1 MSKKSYLSIYA
12 KSFNWAGFFLP
23 KHTYQNC
30 SKLYSFCRI
39 LDNIADDQDTITSKE
54 QKFKDFK
61 ELYLKNNSN
70 NSIVEDMKELEKNYD
85 ISKNV
90 INDLFDGIESDIKE
104 IVKFKSEKDLLLY
117 SYRVAGTVGLMMAK
131 ILGVKTITS
140 LKAAI
145 NLGVAMQLTNISRDV
160 IEDSINNRF
169 YIHHSMDDI
178 KYTIKISE
186 VFYDNSF
193 YSIKEIPINLRF
205 AILVAR
211 RVYRKIGRKIMKIN
225 SFEAYKNSG
234 KIYVNNLEKVLE
246 TVYSIYDFFKLMI
259 TKDNKEK
266 YNLNYKDIYGLIN
279 LDERI

>member
-39 LDNIADDQDTITSKE
+39 LDNIADDQDTIANKK

-61 ELYLKNNSN
+61 ELYLKNTSN
-70 NSIVEDMKELEKNYD
+70 NSITEDMKELEKNYD

-104 IVKFKSEKDLLLY
+104 TVKFKSEKDLLLY

-131 ILGVKTITS
+131 ILGVKTLTS

-178 KYTIKISE
+178 KSTIKISE

-193 YSIKEIPINLRF
+193 YSIKDIPINLRF

-225 SFEAYKNSG
+225 NFETYKNSG

-259 TKDNKEK
+259 IKDNKEK

>member
-39 LDNIADDQDTITSKE
+39 LDNIADDQDTIASKE

-61 ELYLKNNSN
+61 QLYLKNNSN

-104 IVKFKSEKDLLLY
+104 TVKFKSEKDLLLY

-178 KYTIKISE
+178 KSTIKISE

-211 RVYRKIGRKIMKIN
+211 RVYRKIGLKIMKIN

-259 TKDNKEK
+259 IKDNKEK

>member
-39 LDNIADDQDTITSKE
+39 LDNIADDQDSIASKE
-54 QKFKDFK
+54 QKFKDLK
-61 ELYLKNNSN
+61 QLYLKNNSN

-104 IVKFKSEKDLLLY
+104 TVKFKSEKDLLLY

-178 KYTIKISE
+178 KSTIKISE

-259 TKDNKEK
+259 IKDNKEK

>member
-39 LDNIADDQDTITSKE
+39 LDNIADDQDTIANKK

-61 ELYLKNNSN
+61 ELYLKNTSN
-70 NSIVEDMKELEKNYD
+70 NSIAEDMKELEKNYD

-104 IVKFKSEKDLLLY
+104 TVKFKSEKDLLLY

-131 ILGVKTITS
+131 ILGVKTLTS
-140 LKAAI
+140 QKAAI

-178 KYTIKISE
+178 KSTIKISE

-193 YSIKEIPINLRF
+193 YSIKDIPINLRF

>member
-39 LDNIADDQDTITSKE
+39 LDNIADDQDTIASKE

-61 ELYLKNNSN
+61 QLYLKNNSN

-104 IVKFKSEKDLLLY
+104 TVKFKSEKDLLLY

-160 IEDSINNRF
+160 IEDSFNNRF
-169 YIHHSMDDI
+169 YIYHSMDDI
-178 KYTIKISE
+178 KSTIKISE

-259 TKDNKEK
+259 IKDNKEK

>member
-39 LDNIADDQDTITSKE
+39 LDNIADDQDTIANKE
-54 QKFKDFK
+54 KKFTDFK
-61 ELYLKNNSN
+61 ELYLKNTSN

-85 ISKNV
+85 ISKNI

-104 IVKFKSEKDLLLY
+104 TVKFKSEKDLLLY
-117 SYRVAGTVGLMMAK
+117 SYQVAGTVGLMMAK

-160 IEDSINNRF
+160 VEDSINNRF
-169 YIHHSMDDI
+169 YIHHSMNDI
-178 KYTIKISE
+178 KSTIKISE

-193 YSIKEIPINLRF
+193 Y
-205 AILVAR
+205 
-211 RVYRKIGRKIMKIN
+211 
-225 SFEAYKNSG
+225 
-234 KIYVNNLEKVLE
+234 
-246 TVYSIYDFFKLMI
+246 
-259 TKDNKEK
+259 
-266 YNLNYKDIYGLIN
+266 
-279 LDERI
+279 

>member
-39 LDNIADDQDTITSKE
+39 LDNIADDQDTITNKE
-54 QKFKDFK
+54 KKFTDFK
-61 ELYLKNNSN
+61 ELYLKNTSN

-85 ISKNV
+85 ISKNI

-104 IVKFKSEKDLLLY
+104 TVKFKSEKDLLLY

-160 IEDSINNRF
+160 VEDSINNRF

-178 KYTIKISE
+178 KSTIKISE

-193 YSIKEIPINLRF
+193 YSIKDIPINLRF

-225 SFEAYKNSG
+225 SFEDYKNSG
-234 KIYVNNLEKVLE
+234 KIYVNNLEKLLE
-246 TVYSIYDFFKLMI
+246 TMYSIYDFFKLMI
-259 TKDNKEK
+259 IKDNKER
-266 YNLNYKDIYGLIN
+266 YNLNYKDIYRLIN

>member
-39 LDNIADDQDTITSKE
+39 LDNIADDQDTIASKE

-104 IVKFKSEKDLLLY
+104 TVKFKSEKDLLLY

-178 KYTIKISE
+178 KSTIKISE

-259 TKDNKEK
+259 IKDNKEK
-266 YNLNYKDIYGLIN
+266 YNLNYKDIFGLIN

>member
-23 KHTYQNC
+23 QYTYQNC

-39 LDNIADDQDTITSKE
+39 LDNIADDQDSIASKE

-61 ELYLKNNSN
+61 QLYLKNNSN

-104 IVKFKSEKDLLLY
+104 TVKFKSEKDLLLY

-178 KYTIKISE
+178 KSTIKISE

-259 TKDNKEK
+259 IKDNKEK

>member
-70 NSIVEDMKELEKNYD
+70 NSIIEDMKELEKNYD

-104 IVKFKSEKDLLLY
+104 TVKFKSEKDLLLY

-211 RVYRKIGRKIMKIN
+211 RVYRKIGHKIMKIN

-259 TKDNKEK
+259 IKDNKEK

>member
-211 RVYRKIGRKIMKIN
+211 RVYRKIGHKIMKIN

-259 TKDNKEK
+259 IKDNKEK

>member
-30 SKLYSFCRI
+30 SKLYSFCRV
-39 LDNIADDQDTITSKE
+39 LDNIADDQDTITSKQ

-61 ELYLKNNSN
+61 ELYLKNTSN

-131 ILGVKTITS
+131 ILGVKTIAS

-259 TKDNKEK
+259 IKDNKEK

>member
-12 KSFNWAGFFLP
+12 KSFNWASFFLP
-23 KHTYQNC
+23 QHTYQNC

-39 LDNIADDQDTITSKE
+39 LDNIADDQDTIASKE

-61 ELYLKNNSN
+61 QLYLKNNSN

-85 ISKNV
+85 ISKKV

-104 IVKFKSEKDLLLY
+104 TVKFKSEKDLLLY

-169 YIHHSMDDI
+169 YIHRSMDDI
-178 KYTIKISE
+178 KSTIKISE

-259 TKDNKEK
+259 IKDNKEK

>member
-39 LDNIADDQDTITSKE
+39 LDNIADDQDTIVNKK

-61 ELYLKNNSN
+61 QLYLKNTSN

-104 IVKFKSEKDLLLY
+104 TVKFKSEKDLLLY

-169 YIHHSMDDI
+169 YIHHSMNDI

-259 TKDNKEK
+259 IKDNKEK

>member
-39 LDNIADDQDTITSKE
+39 LDNIADDQDTIVNKE

-61 ELYLKNNSN
+61 ELYLKNTSN

-104 IVKFKSEKDLLLY
+104 TVKFKSEKDLLLY

-131 ILGVKTITS
+131 ILGVKTLTS

-178 KYTIKISE
+178 KSTIKISE

-259 TKDNKEK
+259 IKDNKEK

>member
-39 LDNIADDQDTITSKE
+39 LDNIADDQDTIASKE

-61 ELYLKNNSN
+61 ELYLKNTSN

-104 IVKFKSEKDLLLY
+104 TVKFKSEKDLLLY

-178 KYTIKISE
+178 KSTIKISE

-259 TKDNKEK
+259 IKDNKEK

>member
-70 NSIVEDMKELEKNYD
+70 NSIIEDMKELEKNYD

-178 KYTIKISE
+178 KSTIKISE

-211 RVYRKIGRKIMKIN
+211 RVYRKIGHKIMKIN

-259 TKDNKEK
+259 IKDNKEK
-266 YNLNYKDIYGLIN
+266 YNLNYKDIFGLIN

>member
-39 LDNIADDQDTITSKE
+39 LDNIADDQDTIANKE

-211 RVYRKIGRKIMKIN
+211 RVYRKIGHKIMKIN

-259 TKDNKEK
+259 IKDNKEK

>member
-1 MSKKSYLSIYA
+1 
-12 KSFNWAGFFLP
+12 
-23 KHTYQNC
+23 
-30 SKLYSFCRI
+30 
-39 LDNIADDQDTITSKE
+39 
-54 QKFKDFK
+54 
-61 ELYLKNNSN
+61 
-70 NSIVEDMKELEKNYD
+70 
-85 ISKNV
+85 
-90 INDLFDGIESDIKE
+90 
-104 IVKFKSEKDLLLY
+104 
-117 SYRVAGTVGLMMAK
+117 MMAK

-178 KYTIKISE
+178 KSTIKISE

-259 TKDNKEK
+259 IKDNKEK

>member
-131 ILGVKTITS
+131 ILGVKTLTS

-259 TKDNKEK
+259 IKDNKEK

>member
-39 LDNIADDQDTITSKE
+39 LDNIADDQDTIANKE
-54 QKFKDFK
+54 KKFKDFK
-61 ELYLKNNSN
+61 ELYLKNTFN
-70 NSIVEDMKELEKNYD
+70 NSIIEDMKELEKNYN
-85 ISKNV
+85 ISKNI

-104 IVKFKSEKDLLLY
+104 SVKFKSEKDLLLY

-131 ILGVKTITS
+131 ILGVKTLTS

-178 KYTIKISE
+178 KSTIKISE

-193 YSIKEIPINLRF
+193 YSIKDIPINLRF

-225 SFEAYKNSG
+225 NFEAYKNSG

-246 TVYSIYDFFKLMI
+246 TMYSIYDFFKLMI
-259 TKDNKEK
+259 IKDNKEK

>member
-39 LDNIADDQDTITSKE
+39 LDNIADDQDTIANKE

-61 ELYLKNNSN
+61 ELYLKNTSTNP
-70 NSIVEDMKELEKNYD
+70 IVEDMKELEKNYD
-85 ISKNV
+85 ISKNI

-104 IVKFKSEKDLLLY
+104 TVKFKSEKDLLLY

-211 RVYRKIGRKIMKIN
+211 RVYRKIGHKIMKIN

>member
-39 LDNIADDQDTITSKE
+39 LDNIADDQDTIASKE

-61 ELYLKNNSN
+61 QLYLKNNSN

-104 IVKFKSEKDLLLY
+104 TVKFKSEKDLLLY

-178 KYTIKISE
+178 KSTIKISE

-259 TKDNKEK
+259 IKDNKEK

>member
-39 LDNIADDQDTITSKE
+39 LDNIADDQDTIASKE

-61 ELYLKNNSN
+61 QLYLKNNSN

-178 KYTIKISE
+178 KSTIKISE

-211 RVYRKIGRKIMKIN
+211 RVYRKIGHKIMKIN

-259 TKDNKEK
+259 IKDNKEK
-266 YNLNYKDIYGLIN
+266 YNLNYKDIFGLIN

>member
-1 MSKKSYLSIYA
+1 MLNLLIGLVFFYLNIHI
-12 KSFNWAGFFLP
+12 KIVLSF
-23 KHTYQNC
+23 
-30 SKLYSFCRI
+30 YSFCRI
-39 LDNIADDQDTITSKE
+39 LDNIADDQDTIANKE

-61 ELYLKNNSN
+61 ELYLKNTSN
-70 NSIVEDMKELEKNYD
+70 NSIVKDMKELEKNYD
-85 ISKNV
+85 ISKNI

-104 IVKFKSEKDLLLY
+104 TVKFKSEKDLLLY

-140 LKAAI
+140 IKAAI

-211 RVYRKIGRKIMKIN
+211 RVYRKIGHKIMKIN

-259 TKDNKEK
+259 IKDNKEK

>member
-39 LDNIADDQDTITSKE
+39 LDNIADDQDTIASKE

-61 ELYLKNNSN
+61 ELYLKNTSN

-85 ISKNV
+85 ISKNI

-104 IVKFKSEKDLLLY
+104 TVKFKSEKDLLLY

-178 KYTIKISE
+178 KSTIKISE

-259 TKDNKEK
+259 IKDNKEK

>member
-12 KSFNWAGFFLP
+12 KSFNWSGFFLP
-23 KHTYQNC
+23 QHTYQNC

-39 LDNIADDQDTITSKE
+39 LDNIADDQDTIASKE

-104 IVKFKSEKDLLLY
+104 TVKFKSEKDLLLY

-178 KYTIKISE
+178 KSTIKISE

-259 TKDNKEK
+259 IKDNKEK

>member
-39 LDNIADDQDTITSKE
+39 LDNIADDQDTITSKQ
-54 QKFKDFK
+54 QKFKNFK

-169 YIHHSMDDI
+169 YIHHSMNDI
-178 KYTIKISE
+178 KSTIKISE

-211 RVYRKIGRKIMKIN
+211 RVYRKIGHKIMKIN

-259 TKDNKEK
+259 IKDNKEK
-266 YNLNYKDIYGLIN
+266 YNLNYKDIFGLIN

>member
-39 LDNIADDQDTITSKE
+39 LDNIADDQDTIASKE

-61 ELYLKNNSN
+61 QLYLKNNSN

-104 IVKFKSEKDLLLY
+104 TVKFKSEKDLLLY

-131 ILGVKTITS
+131 ILGVKTLTS

-178 KYTIKISE
+178 KSTIKISE

-225 SFEAYKNSG
+225 SFENYKNSG

-259 TKDNKEK
+259 IKDNKEK